1 MKKHSNVVTFV
12 HALICTDVSCIHKPM
27 LASDFCIVS
36 LIFIA
41 VIDLYKLYYSLFLYV
56 TLMVHIVY
64 QYSIYFAWEH

>member
-12 HALICTDVSCIHKPM
+12 HALICTGVSWIHEPM

-41 VIDLYKLYYSLFLYV
+41 VIDLYKLRILL
-56 TLMVHIVY
+56 I
-64 QYSIYFAWEH
+64 I